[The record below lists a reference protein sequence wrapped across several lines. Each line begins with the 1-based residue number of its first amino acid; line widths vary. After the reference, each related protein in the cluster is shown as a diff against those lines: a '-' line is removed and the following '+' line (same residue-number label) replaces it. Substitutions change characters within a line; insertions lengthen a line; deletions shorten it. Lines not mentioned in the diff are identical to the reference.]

1 MPPPVSRTALLLLT
15 VSVMGRVM
23 PGSPMMQ
30 PVTLSGCRASVNTV
44 TEPGSVVPAAGAAV
58 LVGWLQPAISITV
71 RSAEISLVLHMRLEP
86 WQDLCPAYTRP
97 SLGAGDFIQQPE
109 ERAL

>member
-30 PVTLSGCRASVNTV
+30 PVTLLGCRDSVNTV
-44 TEPGSVVPAAGAAV
+44 TELGSVVPPAGAAG
-58 LVGWLQPAISITV
+58 LVGWLQPAISMAVTN
-71 RSAEISLVLHMRLEP
+71 AAISLVVRMSLAPR
-86 WQDLCPAYTRP
+86 
-97 SLGAGDFIQQPE
+97 LGASIQPPGP
-109 ERAL
+109 RRR